1 MLLVRRNTQPT
12 LSNLFDNFF
21 NNEMLESFNYRPSF
35 VPKTNI
41 LEEEKSYVVEMV
53 VPGFT
58 KADFNIEIED
68 NQLVVSVQRAT
79 ENKEEKDGKVL
90 FKEFEQLNF
99 KRSFNLGNKVDTTNI
114 EAKYENGIL
123 SINIPK
129 AVEAI
134 VKKSILIS

>member
-21 NNEMLESFNYRPSF
+21 NNEMLDSFNYRPSF

-58 KADFNIEIED
+58 KADFNIEVED